1 MKILSLLTLMLF
13 QTYKTF
19 VHLRN
24 TNQDIF
30 DEIHRQQENYPGKE
44 QVHFHNV
51 LKVLYFRALIL

>member
-1 MKILSLLTLMLF
+1 MLF

-30 DEIHRQQENYPGKE
+30 DEIHRQQENYPGEK